1 MADDALTNQL
11 LSNACGTKR
20 RQMLYTVNN
29 NRFNPVSPYI
39 QNAQGELV
47 YTQDQLDMR
56 RKAEI
61 LQYTAATQNSKQNGT
76 TKKQKFSQIVR
87 NMIVPPSTTIDCP
100 NLDMVPTPTY
110 YSNIPGPVRSLVR
123 DTSVPLYNYIK
134 NTQSNAITTVED
146 NTTWKYFLDENVV
159 CNNETSTRLLT
170 LFFTDKIDVK
180 IKSFVLKV
188 PLAVYIK
195 GEANI
200 DSIRDLS
207 LNIYSADSPI
217 DATVYYNNIATTIAT
232 TFSLPNQQLLYDVSN
247 NNAFS
252 HVLTNNNTVILY
264 DLYCYIGIMEI
275 TIPEL
280 YTEPGYIYDINVK
293 FNMSV
298 LLPNLAGLTMTNN
311 LSVICNLKER
321 DLYVSHNANLAKAL
335 NPVPEP
341 FQTFRLID
349 S

>member
-87 NMIVPPSTTIDCP
+87 NMIVPPPTTIDCP

-123 DTSVPLYNYIK
+123 DTRVPLYNYIK

-159 CNNETSTRLLT
+159 CNNETFTRLLT

-180 IKSFVLKV
+180 KKSFVLKV

-195 GEANI
+195 GQANMPSNSNI
-200 DSIRDLS
+200 SKIRDLS
-207 LNIYSADSPI
+207 LNIYSTDSPI
-217 DATVYYNNIATTIAT
+217 EPTVYYNNIATDVAT
-232 TFSLPNQQLLYDVSN
+232 TFRLPNQQLLYN
-247 NNAFS
+247 
-252 HVLTNNNTVILY
+252 VLTNNNTRILY

-298 LLPNLAGLTMTNN
+298 LLPDLAGLTMTNN
-311 LSVICNLKER
+311 LSVICNLKQR
-321 DLYVSHNANLAKAL
+321 DLYVSHNAELANAL
-335 NPVPEP
+335 APVPEP
-341 FQTFRLID
+341 FHKFILID
-349 S
+349 A